1 MTHQLKVDLDGL
13 EAFAT
18 QLGSIKDTM
27 NATRSIFDSYRD
39 DLGSGTVAD
48 ALDSF
53 ESNWSDGR
61 KEIDGHLEG
70 LVKMANQVVEEI
82 RKADRDLAKEL
93 EKSQREEGS

>member
-1 MTHQLKVDLDGL
+1 MADRLKVDLDGL
-13 EAFAT
+13 EAFAN
-18 QLGSIKDTM
+18 QLKSIKDRM
-27 NATRSIFDSYRD
+27 NATRSVFDSYRD

-70 LVKMANQVVEEI
+70 LVKMANQVVREI
-82 RKADRDLAKEL
+82 RKADREL
-93 EKSQREEGS
+93 EQELEESTKVEES